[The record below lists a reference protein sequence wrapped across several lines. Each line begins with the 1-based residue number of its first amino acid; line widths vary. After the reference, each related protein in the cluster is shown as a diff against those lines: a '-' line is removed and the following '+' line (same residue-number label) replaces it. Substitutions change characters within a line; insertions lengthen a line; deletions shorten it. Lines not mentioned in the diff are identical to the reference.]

1 MKIKLIAL
9 DLDGTLLDSNG
20 IISNKTC
27 DAIKE
32 AIKRGIEIV
41 PATGRNIGLICEE
54 IKAIDGIRYAI
65 TSNGAAVI
73 DIREERVI
81 FSNFINLDILKR
93 IIDLIKNYP
102 IVIELYA
109 DGHAYV
115 DRDVFDNPEK
125 YNLNEN
131 QIHLMAYNH
140 ILIDNFF
147 NLIDESKDTNWIK
160 CVEKINIPFLNEDI
174 KKKVLKNLSDEVN
187 EIKITS
193 SGKDN
198 LEINISSANKG
209 NGLEKLVNI
218 LGIRLEEVAAIGDN
232 NNDIEMIEIS
242 GLGIAMG
249 NAIDEIK
256 NKAGYVT
263 VDNDKNGA
271 AEAIIKILD
280 NDIESI
286 SISNIN

>member
-32 AIKRGIEIV
+32 AIKKGIEIV

-115 DRDVFDNPEK
+115 DKDVFYNPEK

-131 QIHLMAYNH
+131 QIHLMSYNH

-174 KKKVLKNLSDEVN
+174 KKKVLKSLSNEFDEL
-187 EIKITS
+187 KITS

-198 LEINISSANKG
+198 IEINISSANKG

-232 NNDIEMIEIS
+232 NNDIEMIERS

-256 NKAGYVT
+256 NKADYVT

>member
-20 IISNKTC
+20 VISNKTC
-27 DAIKE
+27 DAIKK

-131 QIHLMAYNH
+131 QIHLMSYNH

-232 NNDIEMIEIS
+232 NNDIEMIEKS
-242 GLGIAMG
+242 GFGIAMG
-249 NAIDEIK
+249 NAIDEMK

-263 VDNDKNGA
+263 VDNDKDGA

-280 NDIESI
+280 DDIKSI

>member
-32 AIKRGIEIV
+32 AIKKGIEIV

-54 IKAIDGIRYAI
+54 IKVIDGIRYAI

-73 DIREERVI
+73 DLREERVI
-81 FSNFINLDILKR
+81 FSNFINSDILKR

-109 DGHAYV
+109 YV
-115 DRDVFDNPEK
+115 DKDVFYNPEK

-131 QIHLMAYNH
+131 QIHLMSYNH

-147 NLIDESKDTNWIK
+147 DLIDESKDINWIK

-174 KKKVLKNLSDEVN
+174 KKKVLKSLSNEFDEL
-187 EIKITS
+187 KITS

-198 LEINISSANKG
+198 IEINISSANKG

-232 NNDIEMIEIS
+232 NNDIEMIERS

-249 NAIDEIK
+249 NAIDEIR
-256 NKAGYVT
+256 NKADYVT

>member
-20 IISNKTC
+20 VISNKTC
-27 DAIKE
+27 DAIKK

-109 DGHAYV
+109 DGYAYV

-131 QIHLMAYNH
+131 QIHLMSYNH

-147 NLIDESKDTNWIK
+147 NLIDESRDTNWIK

-174 KKKVLKNLSDEVN
+174 KKKVVKNLSDEVN

-232 NNDIEMIEIS
+232 NNDIEMIEKS
-242 GLGIAMG
+242 GFGIAMG
-249 NAIDEIK
+249 NAIDEMK

-263 VDNDKNGA
+263 VDNDKDGA

-280 NDIESI
+280 DDIKSI

>member
-32 AIKRGIEIV
+32 AVKRGIEIV

-115 DRDVFDNPEK
+115 DKDVFDNPEK

-140 ILIDNFF
+140 ILIDKFF
-147 NLIDESKDTNWIK
+147 DLIDESKDINWIK

-174 KKKVLKNLSDEVN
+174 KKKVLKSLSNEFDEL
-187 EIKITS
+187 KITS

-198 LEINISSANKG
+198 IEINISSANKG

-232 NNDIEMIEIS
+232 NNDIEMIERS

-249 NAIDEIK
+249 NDIDEIK

-263 VDNDKNGA
+263 VDNDKNGV

>member
-1 MKIKLIAL
+1 MKFKLIAL

-20 IISNKTC
+20 EISNKTC
-27 DAIKE
+27 DTIKE

-41 PATGRNIGLICEE
+41 PATGRNIGLISEE

-65 TSNGAAVI
+65 TSNGAAVV
-73 DIREERVI
+73 DLREGRVI

-102 IVIELYA
+102 IVIEFYA

-125 YNLNEN
+125 YDLNEN
-131 QIHLMAYNH
+131 QIHLMSYNH
-140 ILIDNFF
+140 ILIENIFG
-147 NLIDESKDTNWIK
+147 LIDESTDINWIK

-174 KKKVLKNLSDEVN
+174 KKKVLKSLSN
-187 EIKITS
+187 EFHELKITS

-232 NNDIEMIEIS
+232 NNDIEMIEKS
-242 GLGIAMG
+242 GFGIAMG
-249 NAIDEIK
+249 NAIDEMK
-256 NKAGYVT
+256 NKACYIT
-263 VDNDKNGA
+263 LDNDRNGA
-271 AEAIIKILD
+271 SEAIIKILY
-280 NDIESI
+280 NEYS
-286 SISNIN
+286 

>member
-32 AIKRGIEIV
+32 AVKRGIEIV

-232 NNDIEMIEIS
+232 NNDIEMIERS

-256 NKAGYVT
+256 NKADYVT

>member
-20 IISNKTC
+20 EISNKTC
-27 DAIKE
+27 DTIKE

-41 PATGRNIGLICEE
+41 PATGRNIGLISEE

-65 TSNGAAVI
+65 TSNGAAVV
-73 DIREERVI
+73 DLREGRVI

-102 IVIELYA
+102 IVIEFYA

-125 YNLNEN
+125 YDLNEN
-131 QIHLMAYNH
+131 QIHLMSYNH
-140 ILIDNFF
+140 ILIENIFG
-147 NLIDESKDTNWIK
+147 LIDESTDINWIK

-174 KKKVLKNLSDEVN
+174 KKKVLKSLSN
-187 EIKITS
+187 EFHELKITS

-232 NNDIEMIEIS
+232 NNDIEMIEKS
-242 GLGIAMG
+242 GFGIAMG
-249 NAIDEIK
+249 NAIDEMK
-256 NKAGYVT
+256 NKACYIT
-263 VDNDKNGA
+263 LDNDRNGA
-271 AEAIIKILD
+271 SEAIIKILY
-280 NDIESI
+280 NEYS
-286 SISNIN
+286 

>member
-32 AIKRGIEIV
+32 AVKRGIEIV
-41 PATGRNIGLICEE
+41 LATGRNIGLICEE

-115 DRDVFDNPEK
+115 DKDVFDNPEK

-131 QIHLMAYNH
+131 QIHLMSYNH
-140 ILIDNFF
+140 ILIDKFF
-147 NLIDESKDTNWIK
+147 DLIDESKDINWIK

-174 KKKVLKNLSDEVN
+174 KKKVLKSLSNEFDEL
-187 EIKITS
+187 KITS

-198 LEINISSANKG
+198 IEINISSANKG

-232 NNDIEMIEIS
+232 NNDIEMIERS

>member
-20 IISNKTC
+20 EISNKTC
-27 DAIKE
+27 DTIKE

-41 PATGRNIGLICEE
+41 PATGRNIGLISEE

-65 TSNGAAVI
+65 TSNGAAVV
-73 DIREERVI
+73 DLREGRVI

-102 IVIELYA
+102 IVIEFYA

-115 DRDVFDNPEK
+115 DRDIFDNPEK
-125 YNLNEN
+125 YDLNEN
-131 QIHLMAYNH
+131 QIHLMSYNH
-140 ILIDNFF
+140 ILIENIFG
-147 NLIDESKDTNWIK
+147 LIDESTDINWIK

-174 KKKVLKNLSDEVN
+174 KKKVLKSLSN
-187 EIKITS
+187 EFHELKITS

-232 NNDIEMIEIS
+232 NNDIEMIEKS
-242 GLGIAMG
+242 GFGIAMG
-249 NAIDEIK
+249 NAIDEMK
-256 NKAGYVT
+256 NKACYIT
-263 VDNDKNGA
+263 LDNDRNGA
-271 AEAIIKILD
+271 SEAIIKILY
-280 NDIESI
+280 NEYS
-286 SISNIN
+286 

>member
-20 IISNKTC
+20 EISNKTC
-27 DAIKE
+27 DTIKE

-41 PATGRNIGLICEE
+41 PATGRNIGLISEE

-65 TSNGAAVI
+65 TSNGAAVV
-73 DIREERVI
+73 DLREGRVI

-102 IVIELYA
+102 IVIEFYA

-125 YNLNEN
+125 YDLNEN
-131 QIHLMAYNH
+131 QIHLMSYNH
-140 ILIDNFF
+140 ILIENIFD
-147 NLIDESKDTNWIK
+147 LIDESTDINWIK

-174 KKKVLKNLSDEVN
+174 KKKVLKSLSN
-187 EIKITS
+187 EFHELKITS

-232 NNDIEMIEIS
+232 NNDVEMIEKS
-242 GLGIAMG
+242 GVGIAMG
-249 NAIDEIK
+249 NAIDEMK
-256 NKAGYVT
+256 NKACYIT
-263 VDNDKNGA
+263 LDNDRNGA
-271 AEAIIKILD
+271 AEAIIKIL
-280 NDIESI
+280 NNEYS
-286 SISNIN
+286 

>member
-9 DLDGTLLDSNG
+9 DLDGTLLDSNE

-54 IKAIDGIRYAI
+54 IKVIDGIRYAI

-73 DIREERVI
+73 DLREERVI
-81 FSNFINLDILKR
+81 FSNFINSDILKR

-115 DRDVFDNPEK
+115 DKDVFDNPEK

-131 QIHLMAYNH
+131 QIHLMSYNH

-147 NLIDESKDTNWIK
+147 DLIDESKDINWIK

-174 KKKVLKNLSDEVN
+174 KKKVLKSLSNEFDEL
-187 EIKITS
+187 KITS

-198 LEINISSANKG
+198 IEINISSANKG

-232 NNDIEMIEIS
+232 NNDIEMIERS

-256 NKAGYVT
+256 NKADYVT

>member
-1 MKIKLIAL
+1 MKIK
-9 DLDGTLLDSNG
+9 
-20 IISNKTC
+20 
-27 DAIKE
+27 
-32 AIKRGIEIV
+32 
-41 PATGRNIGLICEE
+41 
-54 IKAIDGIRYAI
+54 
-65 TSNGAAVI
+65 
-73 DIREERVI
+73 
-81 FSNFINLDILKR
+81 NL
-93 IIDLIKNYP
+93 
-102 IVIELYA
+102 
-109 DGHAYV
+109 
-115 DRDVFDNPEK
+115 
-125 YNLNEN
+125 
-131 QIHLMAYNH
+131 
-140 ILIDNFF
+140 
-147 NLIDESKDTNWIK
+147 
-160 CVEKINIPFLNEDI
+160 NIPFLNEDI
-174 KKKVLKNLSDEVN
+174 KKKVLKSLSNEFDEL
-187 EIKITS
+187 KITS

-198 LEINISSANKG
+198 IEINISSANKG

-232 NNDIEMIEIS
+232 NNDIEMIERS

>member
-32 AIKRGIEIV
+32 AVKRGIEIV

-131 QIHLMAYNH
+131 QIHLMSYNH

-232 NNDIEMIEIS
+232 NNDIEMIERS

>member
-32 AIKRGIEIV
+32 AIKKGIEIV

-54 IKAIDGIRYAI
+54 IKVIDGIRYAI

-73 DIREERVI
+73 DLREERVI
-81 FSNFINLDILKR
+81 FSNFINSDILKR

-115 DRDVFDNPEK
+115 DKDVFDNPEK

-131 QIHLMAYNH
+131 QIHLMSYNH

-147 NLIDESKDTNWIK
+147 DLIDESKDINWIK

-174 KKKVLKNLSDEVN
+174 KKKVLKSLSNEFDEL
-187 EIKITS
+187 KITS

-198 LEINISSANKG
+198 IEINISSANKG

-232 NNDIEMIEIS
+232 NNDIEMIERS

-256 NKAGYVT
+256 NKADYVT

>member
-32 AIKRGIEIV
+32 AVKRGIEIV

-73 DIREERVI
+73 DIREEKVI

>member
-20 IISNKTC
+20 VISNKTC
-27 DAIKE
+27 DTIKK

-131 QIHLMAYNH
+131 QIHLMSYNH

-232 NNDIEMIEIS
+232 NNDIEMIEKS
-242 GLGIAMG
+242 GFGIAMG
-249 NAIDEIK
+249 NAIDEMK

-263 VDNDKNGA
+263 VDNDKDGA

-280 NDIESI
+280 DDIKSI

>member
-20 IISNKTC
+20 EISNKTC

-32 AIKRGIEIV
+32 AINRGIEIV

-54 IKAIDGIRYAI
+54 IKNIDGIRYAI

-73 DIREERVI
+73 DLREERVI
-81 FSNFINLDILKR
+81 FSNFINLDILKK
-93 IIDLIKNYP
+93 IIDSIKNYP

-125 YNLNEN
+125 YDLNEN
-131 QIHLMAYNH
+131 QINLMSYNH
-140 ILIDNFF
+140 ILMENIFD
-147 NLIDESKDTNWIK
+147 LIEESKDINWIK

-174 KKKVLKNLSDEVN
+174 KNKVLMNLSNEVDEL
-187 EIKITS
+187 KITS

-232 NNDIEMIEIS
+232 NNDIEIIKKS
-242 GLGIAMG
+242 GFGIAMG

-263 VDNDKNGA
+263 VDNDKDGA

-286 SISNIN
+286 SISKIN

>member
-32 AIKRGIEIV
+32 AVKRGIEIV

-115 DRDVFDNPEK
+115 DKDVFDNPEK

-140 ILIDNFF
+140 ILIDKFF
-147 NLIDESKDTNWIK
+147 DLIDESKDINWIK

-174 KKKVLKNLSDEVN
+174 KKKVLKSLSNEFDEL
-187 EIKITS
+187 KITS

-198 LEINISSANKG
+198 IEINISSANKG

-232 NNDIEMIEIS
+232 NNDIEMIERS

-263 VDNDKNGA
+263 VDNDKNGV

>member
-32 AIKRGIEIV
+32 AIKKGIEIV

-54 IKAIDGIRYAI
+54 IKVIDGIRYAI

-73 DIREERVI
+73 DLREERVI
-81 FSNFINLDILKR
+81 FSNFINSDILKR

-115 DRDVFDNPEK
+115 DKDVFYNPEK

-131 QIHLMAYNH
+131 QIHLMSYNH

-147 NLIDESKDTNWIK
+147 DLIDESKDINWIK

-174 KKKVLKNLSDEVN
+174 KKKVLKSLSNEFDEL
-187 EIKITS
+187 KITS

-198 LEINISSANKG
+198 IEINISSANKG

-232 NNDIEMIEIS
+232 NNDIEMIERS

-256 NKAGYVT
+256 NKADYVT

>member
-20 IISNKTC
+20 VISNKTC
-27 DAIKE
+27 DAIKK

-102 IVIELYA
+102 IVLELYA
-109 DGHAYV
+109 DGYDYV

-131 QIHLMAYNH
+131 QIHLMSYNH

-147 NLIDESKDTNWIK
+147 NLIDESRDTNWIK

-174 KKKVLKNLSDEVN
+174 KKKVVKNLSDEVN

-232 NNDIEMIEIS
+232 NNDIEMIEKS
-242 GLGIAMG
+242 GFGIAMG
-249 NAIDEIK
+249 NAIDEMK

-263 VDNDKNGA
+263 VDNDKDGA

-280 NDIESI
+280 DDIKSI

>member
-9 DLDGTLLDSNG
+9 DLDGTLLDSNEE
-20 IISNKTC
+20 ISDKTC
-27 DAIKE
+27 DTIKE

-41 PATGRNIGLICEE
+41 PATGRNIGLICEK
-54 IKAIDGIRYAI
+54 IKTIDGIRYAI
-65 TSNGAAVI
+65 TSNGAAVV
-73 DIREERVI
+73 DLREERVI

-125 YNLNEN
+125 YDLNEN
-131 QIHLMAYNH
+131 QIHLMSYNH
-140 ILIDNFF
+140 ILMENIFD
-147 NLIDESKDTNWIK
+147 LIDESTDINWIK
-160 CVEKINIPFLNEDI
+160 CVEKINIPFLNEGI
-174 KKKVLKNLSDEVN
+174 KKKVLKSLSN
-187 EIKITS
+187 EFHELKITS

-232 NNDIEMIEIS
+232 NNDIEMIEKS
-242 GLGIAMG
+242 GFGIAMG
-249 NAIDEIK
+249 NAIDEMK
-256 NKAGYVT
+256 NKACYIT
-263 VDNDKNGA
+263 LDNDKDGA
-271 AEAIIKILD
+271 AEAIVKILD
-280 NDIESI
+280 DDIESI

>member
-32 AIKRGIEIV
+32 AVKRGIEIV